1 MRRKPKYL
9 RSEGFGLRDRWLISY
24 TDVVTILLIVF
35 VSVAAEGLKAR
46 VAEPIPTPAISVPMP
61 PIPIAPI
68 PTAPPKDTRPGL
80 LEIQRKLERPGLEL
94 RLEPR
99 GLVISLPQSVLFV
112 SGDDRVS
119 AQAFPALSQIASVM
133 REANNKIALVGHADT
148 TPIHNR
154 RFTSNWELS
163 AARSLSLLALLAA
176 RYGIPES
183 RLSIQGYGSN
193 LPLSSNETEAG
204 RAANRR
210 VEILIMDD

>member
-1 MRRKPKYL
+1 M
-9 RSEGFGLRDRWLISY
+9 
-24 TDVVTILLIVF
+24 
-35 VSVAAEGLKAR
+35 
-46 VAEPIPTPAISVPMP
+46 
-61 PIPIAPI
+61 
-68 PTAPPKDTRPGL
+68 
-80 LEIQRKLERPGLEL
+80 
-94 RLEPR
+94 
-99 GLVISLPQSVLFV
+99 
-112 SGDDRVS
+112 S